1 MHAGMPMYRNSF
13 LQATLGT
20 SFGGTVEVGS
30 LALVVLLMGL
40 STCESEV
47 IVGDQFEDLR

>member
-1 MHAGMPMYRNSF
+1 MYRNSF

-20 SFGGTVEVGS
+20 RFGGAVDEGS
-30 LALVVLLMGL
+30 LALVVLPMGL
-40 STCESEV
+40 STCEAEV